1 MEKRSNILKT
11 LFAVLLFGGLWGIF
25 EATVGTFLH
34 LPFIHRTLF
43 LSSTTILVPI
53 AYFLM
58 GACYKR
64 TGTMRS
70 VLYMGILAA
79 GMKAISCAIFRM
91 DFNPCFYIL
100 MEAAAM
106 GIALLVIRPKHV
118 ISYAGLA
125 TFIIA
130 NTLYLAVSTF
140 LRVDV
145 LTATST
151 QVMENIQKYAF
162 MYNAVAILYTFA
174 AGAIIYGVIK
184 LSEAKNW
191 NFDKVKQVIFHPAF
205 ASSMAAA
212 ALVVTIVLR

>member
-1 MEKRSNILKT
+1 
-11 LFAVLLFGGLWGIF
+11 
-25 EATVGTFLH
+25 
-34 LPFIHRTLF
+34 
-43 LSSTTILVPI
+43 
-53 AYFLM
+53 
-58 GACYKR
+58 
-64 TGTMRS
+64 
-70 VLYMGILAA
+70 
-79 GMKAISCAIFRM
+79 
-91 DFNPCFYIL
+91 

-130 NTLYLAVSTF
+130 NTLYLTVSTF

-145 LTATST
+145 TTATST

-205 ASSMAAA
+205 ASSMAAV